1 MTKAL
6 MHQKDKLHC
15 CCHTAGQTLSIG
27 ILTSALPL
35 HTPVVNT
42 HKSGIRVQ
50 EHFLSS
56 ELLQPAKE
64 TSANKKNE
72 PLQTN

>member
-1 MTKAL
+1 MLHKHDFEEDNHDSKYAVKAL
-6 MHQKDKLHC
+6 RHQKDKLNC

-42 HKSGIRVQ
+42 HKSGIREQ
-50 EHFLSS
+50 E
-56 ELLQPAKE
+56 
-64 TSANKKNE
+64 
-72 PLQTN
+72 